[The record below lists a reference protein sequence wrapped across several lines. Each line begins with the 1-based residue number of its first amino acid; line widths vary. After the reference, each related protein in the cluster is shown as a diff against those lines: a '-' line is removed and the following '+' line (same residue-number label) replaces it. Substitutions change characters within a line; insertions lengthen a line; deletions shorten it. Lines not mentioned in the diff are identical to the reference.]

1 MTLKRKIT
9 TAITAAFFF
18 TILMITNVACD
29 TQQGM
34 MHSDNSM
41 GMNNWNWNQS
51 LIIIGIVILVGFLL
65 WYAISRKK
73 K

>member
-18 TILMITNVACD
+18 TVMMITNVACD

-34 MHSDNSM
+34 MHGNGSM
-41 GMNNWNWNQS
+41 EMNNWNLTQT
-51 LIIIGIVILVGFLL
+51 LTILGIVCVVGL
-65 WYAISRKK
+65 IV
-73 K
+73 